1 MLTLKLVN
9 GETVEIEKDEES
21 AIRNRD
27 ILEAVFEGQAVIGGF
42 FTDEEPNINDIAVTD
57 AREASLNDYTDNPE
71 YKAIT
76 GARWTFA
83 ENDFERYVQKLMN
96 KHGISTVI
104 GILENGIYSGYTE
117 LIYNATSMK
126 VLCKHWQEIEA
137 KLDELQDGI
146 GIDGFWS
153 GIFKGG
159 VSLPKLA
166 VCAVEET
173 IRDVVVHQL
182 GLEDL

>member
-9 GETVEIEKDEES
+9 GETVEIDKHEEN
-21 AIRNRD
+21 AISNRET
-27 ILEAVFEGQAVIGGF
+27 LAAVFEGQAVIGGF
-42 FTDEEPNINDIAVTD
+42 FTDEEADINDIDITD
-57 AREASLNDYTDNPE
+57 TREASLNDYTDNPE

-76 GARWTFA
+76 DARWTFA
-83 ENDFERYVQKLMN
+83 ETDFERYVQKLMN

-104 GILENGIYSGYTE
+104 GILDHGIYSGYTE
-117 LIYNATSMK
+117 LIYNTTSLK
-126 VLCKHWQEIEA
+126 VLRKHWQEIEI
-137 KLDELQDGI
+137 KLDDLQDGI
-146 GIDGFWS
+146 GINGFWG
-153 GIFKGG
+153 GIFKDG